1 MNEYSQTEKSKMLE
15 NAVLVGNVWKISE
28 AMEQLAPI
36 ENTARALGLACRFGG
51 LYCVK
56 ALVEHGASFRYVRPE
71 GESGYYFI
79 NYPLAL
85 LEIDEVLRAAVFL
98 DFYDECF
105 NDIIHACDEKKY
117 PVTLH
122 TLPIEHR
129 VEIVKYLYGHS
140 EQVLLDTGELLF
152 YSIMSGTKIIT
163 EVLRNLGAKFSEKRI
178 EALTVTD
185 VDTVSRRG
193 FEWNEFCYMSD
204 ELKDENFI
212 EVMKNIREEVGHKT
226 LRYTNSFFHGRDG
239 LYKPDIFKFV
249 TGNFDQK
256 KMNKSQLMKG
266 AIDHESVECLEEC
279 VKYGWLKQPK
289 KRDEMIDYAAD
300 NNRTECTAFLL
311 DFKNRTADLAAERA
325 KADKKLE
332 RELNADPNSLSELK
346 KIWGFETLPDDEN
359 SVIITRYKGDRS
371 GKASREIKIP
381 EIIGKKVV
389 AAIGEYALSPNAPR
403 ILTTQVT
410 FRRTTTKVTIPD
422 SVRVIGKGAF
432 ADCWEMS
439 ELKIPPNVSEIG
451 ERAFFGCRKV
461 GEFTVP
467 KTVKS
472 IGNSAF
478 ASCESLVSIE
488 LPEGITEI
496 GEYTFGN
503 CSGLRS
509 VSIPASVEKI
519 GRWAFIRCKELEEVI
534 VPEGVV
540 EIDEKVFSNCP
551 KLKTVTLPRSVK
563 KIKNRTDSGHKPQT
577 IFFES
582 ENVTVI
588 VPEGSYAEKYCKKN
602 EIPYIYTEEE
612 RA

>member
-1 MNEYSQTEKSKMLE
+1 MDKILQSEKSKILE
-15 NAVLVGNVWKISE
+15 KTVLVGNVEKISE
-28 AMEQLAPI
+28 IMEQLAPI

-85 LEIDEVLRAAVFL
+85 LEIDEVLRLATFL
-98 DFYDECF
+98 DTYDDCF
-105 NDIIHACDEKKY
+105 NDIIHAYDERKY

-129 VEIVKYLYGHS
+129 AEIVKYLCGHS
-140 EQVLLDTGELLF
+140 EQVFFDAGELLY
-152 YSIMSGTKIIT
+152 YSIMSGTKPIA
-163 EVLRNLGAKFSEKRI
+163 EALRNLGAKFSENRI
-178 EALTVTD
+178 EALTVTN
-185 VDTVSRRG
+185 VDTFVRRG
-193 FEWNEFCYMSD
+193 YEWNEFCYMSNQ
-204 ELKDENFI
+204 LKDDNFI
-212 EVMKNIREEVGHKT
+212 EVMENIREEVRHKT
-226 LRYTNSFFHGRDG
+226 FRYTNSFFYGKDS
-239 LYKPDIFKFV
+239 LYKPDIFKFIID
-249 TGNFDQK
+249 NFDRK
-256 KMNKSQLMKG
+256 KMNKTQFMKG
-266 AIDHESVECLEEC
+266 AIDHNSVECLEEC
-279 VKYGWLKQPK
+279 IKYGWLKLPK
-289 KRDEMIDYAAD
+289 KRDEMINYAAD
-300 NNRTECTAFLL
+300 NNKTECTAFLL

-325 KADKKLE
+325 KADKKME
-332 RELNADPNSLSELK
+332 RELNADPNSASELK
-346 KIWGFETLPDDEN
+346 KIWGFEPFPDDEN

-371 GKASREIKIP
+371 GKSSKEIRVP
-381 EIIGKKVV
+381 ERIGKNIVT
-389 AAIGEYALSPNAPR
+389 AIGEYALSPGASR
-403 ILTTQVT
+403 ILTMQVM
-410 FRRTTTKVTIPD
+410 FRRTITKVILPD
-422 SVRVIGKGAF
+422 SIRVIGNGAF

-439 ELKIPPNVSEIG
+439 ELKIPPNVAEIG
-451 ERAFFGCRKV
+451 ERAFFGCRNV
-461 GEFTVP
+461 SEFTVP
-467 KTVKS
+467 KTVKT

-478 ASCESLVSIE
+478 ASCESFASIE

-503 CSGLRS
+503 CSNLRY

-519 GRWAFIRCKELEEVI
+519 GRWAFIRCKALEEVI

-540 EIDEKVFSNCP
+540 EIDENVFSNCP